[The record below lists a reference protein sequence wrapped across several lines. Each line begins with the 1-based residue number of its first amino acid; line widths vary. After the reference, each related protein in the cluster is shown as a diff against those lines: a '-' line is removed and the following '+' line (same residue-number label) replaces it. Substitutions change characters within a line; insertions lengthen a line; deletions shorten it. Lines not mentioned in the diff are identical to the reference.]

1 MTSNYSNGKI
11 YKIVDNVSDMIYVG
25 STCKTLEQRLSEHEF
40 RYKYILSGKKA
51 SKLTSFKILENNNYK
66 IELIENF
73 PCQSKQELEKKEGHF
88 IKLYRKQELNIVNKC
103 VAGQDQYELLTC
115 KCGYKYIHKH
125 QAKHNRSYLH
135 QKALGLIKNVI
146 SNNNNCVI
154 NINITVNNLDELEQ
168 LEQDFLNAM
177 K

>member
-11 YKIVDNVSDMIYVG
+11 YKIIDCTTDMIYVG
-25 STCKTLEQRLSEHEF
+25 STIHTLADRLKGHEDK
-40 RYKYILSGKKA
+40 YKYFLSGKKTPI
-51 SKLTSFKILENNNYK
+51 LTSFKILENNNYK

-73 PCQSKQELEKKEGHF
+73 PCQSKRELEKKEGHF

-103 VAGQDQYELLTC
+103 VAGQDPYELMTC
-115 KCGYKYIHKH
+115 KCGMRYTHKH
-125 QAKHNRSYLH
+125 QAKHIRSYPH
-135 QKALGLIKNVI
+135 QKFLGLIKNVI

-168 LEQDFLNAM
+168 LEQDFLNAL